1 MNILRYL
8 VVLIAFLIGGELW
21 SQTFLNVIGTPFR
34 NEAGHVLHRSAAGDT
49 YLGGSVGDS
58 AVVMR
63 MDDDGS
69 VLWSRAFRTTGQ
81 FPKMVLHL
89 ADAPD
94 GTLIGCG
101 SGITGTQELAEGFY
115 FRFDAAGN
123 FLWVRSWEDPTIFAR
138 RIVVSDPGAYI
149 VFGDR

>member
-69 VLWSRAFRTTGQ
+69 VLWSRAFRTTG
-81 FPKMVLHL
+81 
-89 ADAPD
+89 
-94 GTLIGCG
+94 
-101 SGITGTQELAEGFY
+101 
-115 FRFDAAGN
+115 
-123 FLWVRSWEDPTIFAR
+123 
-138 RIVVSDPGAYI
+138 
-149 VFGDR
+149 